1 MQQNQQ
7 ENRKKY
13 CKEVTKDGT
22 MINEKF
28 WTTIKPFLTDEG
40 NFSNNF
46 ITIKRQGELIRNRL
60 FYKNFANKVEISS
73 GYKLASKGNSDNP
86 STDEVNPSSD
96 EINVKQIVKSYSSEK
111 FNLPETSVEE
121 INKIVESL
129 NTNTATGPD
138 RIPAKNVKLSE
149 SNRKS
154 FMYV

>member
-22 MINEKF
+22 VINEKF

-73 GYKLASKGNSDNP
+73 G
-86 STDEVNPSSD
+86 
-96 EINVKQIVKSYSSEK
+96 
-111 FNLPETSVEE
+111 
-121 INKIVESL
+121 
-129 NTNTATGPD
+129 
-138 RIPAKNVKLSE
+138 
-149 SNRKS
+149 
-154 FMYV
+154 